1 MDYAQ
6 TLDYLYNRLPMFHRI
21 GKAAYK
27 ADLNN
32 TIALCDFLGN
42 PHLNFRSIHVAGT
55 NGKGSTSHL
64 LAAILQA
71 AGYRTGLYTSPHL
84 KSFTERIRIDGREI
98 EPTAVV

>member
-6 TLDYLYNRLPMFHRI
+6 TLEYLYNRLPMFHRI

-27 ADLNN
+27 ADLDN
-32 TIALCDFLGN
+32 TLALCGHLGN
-42 PHLNFRSIHVAGT
+42 PQQQFKSVHVAGT

-64 LAAILQA
+64 LAAALQS

-84 KSFTERIRIDGREI
+84 KSFTERIRIDGKEIGRE
-98 EPTAVV
+98 TVF